1 MTNKNKVLS
10 LTTLAAIS
18 AILLVSLP
26 GTAFGSAEPLV
37 LTLNPDSFTGDAIPG
52 QVINIDIDLEFPFE
66 AGDQIIGITN
76 IGECDDI
83 GLSGNVPG
91 IFGGETEITVDLE
104 MTISQGAVIRD
115 DTHCK
120 TSFKIFDSGNIFL
133 AVAEFNIWITVNG
146 PLDITPESI
155 TLDAVPG
162 QVFMVERTLEF
173 PFEDDDELLGFI
185 EVENCDFEIGLSG
198 FNEPIDG
205 TSNVIINNLTITI
218 ASDAE
223 IGSYHCEENLR
234 VVDDGFNVVSNIVL
248 FEIWIN
254 VLAPEDNIDG
264 LVEDVVLLDLNNGNT
279 KSLSKKLEQAI
290 KNITNAD
297 PTDDAEA
304 CEKLQ
309 SFIDQLN
316 AFVNAGKITQV
327 QADPLIDVA
336 EALINEL
343 CQD

>member
-1 MTNKNKVLS
+1 
-10 LTTLAAIS
+10 
-18 AILLVSLP
+18 
-26 GTAFGSAEPLV
+26 
-37 LTLNPDSFTGDAIPG
+37 
-52 QVINIDIDLEFPFE
+52 
-66 AGDQIIGITN
+66 
-76 IGECDDI
+76 
-83 GLSGNVPG
+83 
-91 IFGGETEITVDLE
+91 
-104 MTISQGAVIRD
+104 
-115 DTHCK
+115 
-120 TSFKIFDSGNIFL
+120 
-133 AVAEFNIWITVNG
+133 
-146 PLDITPESI
+146 
-155 TLDAVPG
+155 
-162 QVFMVERTLEF
+162 MVERTLEF

-223 IGSYHCEENLR
+223 IGPYHCEENLR
-234 VVDDGFNVVSNIVL
+234 VVNDGFNVVSNIVL

-254 VLAPEDNIDG
+254 VLAPEENIEGLIDG
-264 LVEDVVLLDLNNGNT
+264 VVGLDLNNGNT

-290 KNITNAD
+290 NNITNLD

-316 AFVNAGKITQV
+316 AFVKIGKITQV
-327 QADPLIDVA
+327 QADPLIEVA
-336 EALINEL
+336 EALIDSL